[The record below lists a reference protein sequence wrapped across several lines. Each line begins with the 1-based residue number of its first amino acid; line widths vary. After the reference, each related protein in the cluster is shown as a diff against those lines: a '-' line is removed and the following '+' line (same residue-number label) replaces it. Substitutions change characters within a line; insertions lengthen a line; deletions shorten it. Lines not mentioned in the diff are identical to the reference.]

1 MKELKPKFIIA
12 GSNKKKRGFGSTIG
26 YFLTLILVFAVGV
39 YVGMK
44 IDDTEL
50 SEDRLTGIS
59 QDRSQTS
66 QNVANKEPEDMDIAI
81 IGERDSEKNEIPNT
95 SSDSAT
101 IKENDIIETQ
111 TAGTYSD
118 QSPLE
123 ENENPLDGQ
132 QLQDNGNSESYGT
145 NVALKNK
152 VSDIAETE
160 PQGSGLAEVNIY
172 RLQVAAFE
180 NLDHAKEA
188 VKGLQLKGYDAYIIT
203 STNSRGEIWNLIKIS
218 KFKTAQ
224 EAWNFSTLYQSK
236 EGRGVFVE
244 SLNRGRV
251 YNEFLEEDKAEE

>member
-1 MKELKPKFIIA
+1 MTKLKPKFIIA
-12 GSNKKKRGFGSTIG
+12 GSNKKKRGFGSTVG
-26 YFLTLILVFAVGV
+26 YFLTLILVFVVGV

-44 IDDTEL
+44 IDDTKFGNERLAEISNDSSPVGDNTVNKNPEL
-50 SEDRLTGIS
+50 VGE
-59 QDRSQTS
+59 
-66 QNVANKEPEDMDIAI
+66 VAIYIES
-81 IGERDSEKNEIPNT
+81 DSEIDNIL
-95 SSDSAT
+95 SDSAT
-101 IKENDIIETQ
+101 IKENDIIKTQ

-123 ENENPLDGQ
+123 ENENPLDVQ

-145 NVALKNK
+145 KVALKNK

-160 PQGSGLAEVNIY
+160 SQGSGLAEVDIY

-188 VKGLQLKGYDAYIIT
+188 VKELQLKGYDAYIIT
-203 STNSRGEIWNLIKIS
+203 STNSRGEIWNLIKVG
-218 KFKTAQ
+218 KFQTAQ

-251 YNEFLEEDKAEE
+251 YNDSLEEDNAEE

>member
-1 MKELKPKFIIA
+1 MTKLKPKFIIA
-12 GSNKKKRGFGSTIG
+12 GSNKKKRGFGSTVG

-50 SEDRLTGIS
+50 SEERLTGIS
-59 QDRSQTS
+59 QNRSQAS
-66 QNVANKEPEDMDIAI
+66 QDVANKEPEDMDIAI
-81 IGERDSEKNEIPNT
+81 IRERDSEKNEIDNIL
-95 SSDSAT
+95 SDSAT
-101 IKENDIIETQ
+101 IKEGDIIKTQ

-118 QSPLE
+118 QSTLE
-123 ENENPLDGQ
+123 ENENPLDVQ

-145 NVALKNK
+145 KVALKNK

-160 PQGSGLAEVNIY
+160 SQGSGLAEVDIY

-180 NLDHAKEA
+180 NLDDAKEA
-188 VKGLQLKGYDAYIIT
+188 VKELQLKGYDAYIIT
-203 STNSRGEIWNLIKIS
+203 STNSRGEIWNLIKVG

-224 EAWNFSTLYQSK
+224 EAWNFSTLYQNK

-251 YNEFLEEDKAEE
+251 YNEFLAEDNAEE